1 MEPVKQYLFAL
12 IMRTCHLT
20 EEMAANYSSH
30 DPLIGPDSPLGL
42 DSIDAIEI
50 GAAIQQEYGIR
61 ITDRSVF
68 SSLDAL
74 AEHLSSCVDLN

>member
-1 MEPVKQYLFAL
+1 MDTLKQDLFAL

-20 EEMAANYSSH
+20 EKMTAHYSSEA
-30 DPLIGPDSPLGL
+30 PLVGPDSPLGL

-74 AEHLSSCVDLN
+74 AEHLSRCVDLN